1 MDFDTIKDTFSSY
14 TNKEEQ
20 SIDKYGS
27 MGKCQRTL
35 SKVKK
40 VTFGMIPL
48 IGHSGKGKT
57 IRTHRILVVAKV
69 EYGRRQWQPTPVLLP
84 GDSQGQ
90 GSLVGCTM
98 GSLSQTRLRNFTFTF
113 HFHALQKELANHS
126 SVLAWRIP
134 GTGDSGGLPSMG
146 LHRVGHD

>member
-14 TNKEEQ
+14 INKEEQ

-27 MGKCQRTL
+27 MGKCQRIL

-84 GDSQGQ
+84 GDSQGR
-90 GSLVGCTM
+90 GSLVG
-98 GSLSQTRLRNFTFTF
+98 SRL
-113 HFHALQKELANHS
+113 
-126 SVLAWRIP
+126 
-134 GTGDSGGLPSMG
+134 GGRAES
-146 LHRVGHD
+146 DTTKAT

>member
-57 IRTHRILVVAKV
+57 IRIEVGSGVASGCIWKEGFDYKV
-69 EYGRRQWQPTPVLLP
+69 
-84 GDSQGQ
+84 
-90 GSLVGCTM
+90 
-98 GSLSQTRLRNFTFTF
+98 
-113 HFHALQKELANHS
+113 
-126 SVLAWRIP
+126 
-134 GTGDSGGLPSMG
+134 
-146 LHRVGHD
+146 